1 MNFMKPI
8 ENKKQS
14 IKKKIEQALNQK
26 DGFSE
31 KQSYTKSLEE
41 LVEELKVYQIEL
53 EFQNEE
59 LRRVQEDL
67 EVSRNDY
74 REMFMSAPVSYIIID
89 DNHKILH
96 YNDVF
101 IELFKPDIIPNIPYD
116 LRKLI
121 SPEYQDLY
129 HHFSRELL
137 AEGQNDLREL
147 KMISTHGRPRYMNV
161 RGNMQHARSGKK
173 KQYRIS
179 LTDITELVHTE
190 RELIRSQKRLD
201 SVLQSQKEMICRFR
215 KDTSLTYVNSA
226 YLREFNRQYNELTGI
241 KWIDWISEKDQIEIL
256 QNLNTLIENKGGVF
270 EYTHEIEHANGQKIW
285 YHWVNYAIFDKGEFV
300 EFQSVGNNVQDKIE
314 RERLEKEVEI
324 ARNTLKFK
332 QNFLASMSHEMR
344 TPLTAIVGIT
354 ELLKSTS
361 LNKKQYDYICTLAQS
376 SDNLKS
382 VIDQVLDYSNLESG
396 KVQLKPQDYSIR
408 KLVADSNEFYKTICL
423 KPIVLNIFI
432 DDQLEDMLHFD
443 HRRIFQV
450 IKNLIL
456 NAVKFTPKGSID
468 LKVERNKELDNGG
481 VQVKIIISDTGI
493 GIEHEKQELLFS
505 PFSQVQHIDT
515 DRYKGI
521 GLGLS
526 FCKEIVELH
535 HGDIGLI
542 SKPGKGTTV
551 WFTFAA
557 QEVSDYDESN
567 ISAERHSSNPADNLH
582 ILLVEDKSVTQKVI
596 SLMLK
601 DMGHRVIIASHGK
614 EALEV
619 FPQYY
624 FDMILMDIQMPV
636 MDGITATQHL
646 KEQYADLPP
655 VVGLSAN
662 AFEGDRKKYMKL
674 GLDEYLTKPVRKEDF
689 QRIIAKVLQPKV

>member
-1 MNFMKPI
+1 MERP
-8 ENKKQS
+8 ENKQES

-59 LRRVQEDL
+59 LRRVQQEL

-96 YNDVF
+96 YNDIF

-121 SPEYQDLY
+121 SPDYQDLY
-129 HHFSRELL
+129 HHFSQKLL
-137 AEGQNDLREL
+137 MEGKNDLREL
-147 KMISTHGRPRYMNV
+147 KMISSHGRPRYMNV
-161 RGNMQHARSGKK
+161 RGNVQHARSGKK

-179 LTDITELVHTE
+179 LTDITELVNTE

-226 YLREFNRQYNELTGI
+226 YLREFNKQYDELTGM
-241 KWIDWISEKDQIEIL
+241 KWIDWVNEKDQNDIL
-256 QNLNTLIENKGGVF
+256 QNLNKLIENKGGVF
-270 EYTHEIEHANGQKIW
+270 EHTHEVEHADGRKIW
-285 YHWVNYAIFDKGEFV
+285 YQWVNYAIFDKGKFV

-324 ARNTLKFK
+324 AHNTLKFK

-354 ELLKSTS
+354 ELLKSTN
-361 LNKKQYDYICTLAQS
+361 LNKKQHDYIYTLAQS

-396 KVQLKPQDYSIR
+396 KVQLKLQDYSIR
-408 KLVADSNEFYKTICL
+408 KLVAASNEFHKTICL
-423 KPIVLNIFI
+423 KPIAFNISI

-456 NAVKFTPKGSID
+456 NAVKFTPKGSVE
-468 LKVERNKELDNGG
+468 LKVKKNKELENGRI
-481 VQVKIIISDTGI
+481 QVKIIITDTGI
-493 GIEHEKQELLFS
+493 GIQQEKQEMLFS

-515 DRYKGI
+515 DRYRGI

-535 HGDIGLI
+535 QGDIGLT

-557 QEVSDYDESN
+557 QKAADYDDNNEP
-567 ISAERHSSNPADNLH
+567 AQGYSSGTVNNLH
-582 ILLVEDKSVTQKVI
+582 ILLVEDKSVTQKVV

-601 DMGHRVIIASHGK
+601 DMGHRVIVASNGK
-614 EALEV
+614 EALDV

-636 MDGITATQHL
+636 MDGITATQQL

-655 VVGLSAN
+655 IVGLSAN

-689 QRIIAKVLQPKV
+689 QRIIEKVLQPKI